1 MLKTELL
8 GGEAATWARQAVEV
22 RKDSRAEMKVTDGGN
37 PLEWKANKQQYYAA
51 SAKCFYTE
59 F

>member
-1 MLKTELL
+1 ML